1 MQTAQ
6 TLIRHSGLG
15 HVDNWQYKYT
25 MGTCVQQ
32 VQQQEPTKYD
42 VQAKN
47 THTLHKLN
55 QSMTSLSLLGI
66 ICHHCYRPKSVCG
79 IRSTVN
85 SAAGDGTGTGAA
97 STTWTGHKV
106 NTLLG

>member
-1 MQTAQ
+1 MSPGPMQTAQ

-32 VQQQEPTKYD
+32 VQQQEPTKY

-55 QSMTSLSLLGI
+55 QSMTSLSPLGI
-66 ICHHCYRPKSVCG
+66 ICHVIIVIGPKVYVGSE
-79 IRSTVN
+79 
-85 SAAGDGTGTGAA
+85 AQ
-97 STTWTGHKV
+97 
-106 NTLLG
+106 